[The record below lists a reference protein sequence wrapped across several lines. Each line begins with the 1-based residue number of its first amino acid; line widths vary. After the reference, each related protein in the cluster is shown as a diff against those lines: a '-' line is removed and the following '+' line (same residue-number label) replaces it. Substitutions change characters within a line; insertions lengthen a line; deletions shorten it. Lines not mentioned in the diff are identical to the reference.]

1 MAAVKKVKKER
12 LTSSTDINDHIL
24 GETTV
29 KVINS
34 LDSSAN
40 GHDYEVKQGEVHSDI
55 KLEADE
61 GDGKTIVIRSF
72 DFKANPQA
80 FKERTPSKQE
90 LFNAHAK
97 QIEIVLWK
105 DGLKVM
111 PDVAPQ
117 LILDKKRRG
126 YRIVVGA
133 EPAKGQLINAL
144 DNDKFQT
151 LSQAAHGRFTGDT

>member
-1 MAAVKKVKKER
+1 MATVKKVKKER
-12 LTSSTDINDHIL
+12 ATSSKDLNDHIT
-24 GETTV
+24 GETKV

-34 LDSSAN
+34 LDTTGKGDN
-40 GHDYEVKQGEVHSDI
+40 YDVKQGEVHSDI
-55 KLEADE
+55 KLEEDK

-72 DFKANPQA
+72 DFKANPLA

-97 QIEIVLWK
+97 QIEILLWK

-111 PDVAPQ
+111 PDVSPKLMLSKQ
-117 LILDKKRRG
+117 RNH

-133 EPAKGQLINAL
+133 EPAKGQLLRSL
-144 DNDKFQT
+144 DNDKYQT
-151 LSQAAHGRFTGDT
+151 LSQAAHGRYTDN

>member
-1 MAAVKKVKKER
+1 MAPVKKIKKER
-12 LTSSTDINDHIL
+12 LTSSKDINDHIL
-24 GETTV
+24 GETSAT
-29 KVINS
+29 VINS
-34 LDSSAN
+34 LDSSASTTN
-40 GHDYEVKQGEVHSDI
+40 YDVKQGEVHSDI
-55 KLEADE
+55 KLEADQ

-117 LILDKKRRG
+117 LIMDKKRRG

-133 EPAKGQLINAL
+133 EPEKGQLIDSLTL
-144 DNDKFQT
+144 DKQQT
-151 LSQAAHGRFTGDT
+151 LSQAAHGRYRTD

>member
-1 MAAVKKVKKER
+1 MAPVKKVKKER
-12 LTSSTDINDHIL
+12 LTSSTDINDHIT

-34 LDSSAN
+34 LDSGAKA
-40 GHDYEVKQGEVHSDI
+40 HDYDVKQGEVHSDI

-61 GDGKTIVIRSF
+61 GYGKTIVVRSF
-72 DFKANPQA
+72 DFKANPLA

-105 DGLKVM
+105 DGMKVM
-111 PDVAPQ
+111 PDVKPQ
-117 LILDKKRRG
+117 LILSKNRKF

-133 EPAKGQLINAL
+133 EPEKGQLINSLTL
-144 DNDKFQT
+144 DKQQT
-151 LSQAAHGRFTGDT
+151 LSQAAHGRYRST

>member
-1 MAAVKKVKKER
+1 MAPVKKVKKER
-12 LTSSTDINDHIL
+12 LTSSTDLNDHIL
-24 GETTV
+24 GETKV
-29 KVINS
+29 KVINT
-34 LDSSAN
+34 LDSSGS

-61 GDGKTIVIRSF
+61 GHGKTIVIRSF
-72 DFKANPQA
+72 DFKANPTA

-97 QIEIVLWK
+97 QIEVQLWK

-111 PDVAPQ
+111 PDVTPQ

-133 EPAKGQLINAL
+133 EPERGHLIRSL
-144 DNDKFQT
+144 DNDKYQT